1 MTSPSVTVR
10 TAQDV
15 GELYERLSPTPPP
28 RSTGQ
33 QRATADAARAHAA
46 EQGWRPPL
54 AWDDIDT
61 DPTPEPTPGTRPP
74 DDVDEIAIERALAG
88 DGVGYD
94 NLTPAEQHEVI
105 RHLTER
111 GRSIRDIA
119 AQLATTKRTIS
130 RRRVSVEVVRPG
142 R

>member
-1 MTSPSVTVR
+1 MTSPSVTAR

-15 GELYERLSPTPPP
+15 TELYERLSPTPPP

-46 EQGWRPPL
+46 KQGWRPPL

-61 DPTPEPTPGTRPP
+61 DPTPEPTSGTRPP

-105 RHLTER
+105 L
-111 GRSIRDIA
+111 G
-119 AQLATTKRTIS
+119 
-130 RRRVSVEVVRPG
+130 
-142 R
+142 